1 MPLPRPAAVP
11 CCSATVTVT
20 VSLAACR
27 CPCSQ
32 AKSSN
37 PPPTL
42 AGVIWADGSSAKQI
56 SLGAARPLSRH
67 NCSRVVL
74 ASSVHPSCAVY
85 CYLDPNFD
93 GLLLFLLQSL
103 TTSYQSRPVESTQ
116 DKTTKQNKTNL
127 QARDSSPRRDRHLLR
142 SPTLP
147 DRPKPTDLSRQLLAS
162 SPAPCASSA
171 HHPNSLAAPFILSA
185 CARRLHALHP
195 RRRCSCDDAASSL
208 ASPSH
213 HPSPSSPR
221 SRRLALP
228 CLAAYLDVWT
238 SQPPMLTPA
247 TA

>member
-1 MPLPRPAAVP
+1 
-11 CCSATVTVT
+11 
-20 VSLAACR
+20 
-27 CPCSQ
+27 
-32 AKSSN
+32 
-37 PPPTL
+37 
-42 AGVIWADGSSAKQI
+42 
-56 SLGAARPLSRH
+56 
-67 NCSRVVL
+67 
-74 ASSVHPSCAVY
+74 
-85 CYLDPNFD
+85 
-93 GLLLFLLQSL
+93 
-103 TTSYQSRPVESTQ
+103 VESTQ

-127 QARDSSPRRDRHLLR
+127 QARDSSARRDRHLLR

-228 CLAAYLDVWT
+228 CLALLHTSTSGRRNPRCSRPRPHSAYRHPTRPRLWRPAVHRLRKPSLAGPNLLCQT
-238 SQPPMLTPA
+238 RAKSSSPKGTMLSGGSS
-247 TA
+247 